1 MHRFRNILLVAAAGL
16 CALGGVLWF
25 AFALG
30 ASAPVEPSP
39 EGIGGKTVAERRGA
53 EKSRRQKS
61 VRVRERSRV
70 REASAAERARPD
82 LADAL
87 SDDEVKMSPKFRAL
101 LAEIQAALDADDWKK
116 TVALVQKLQDMD
128 EWPDGIPA
136 ALHKAAI
143 AALRWF
149 GSKTA
154 PELVGFLGSE
164 DSEVYG
170 DALDAMMDALSD
182 ISISDSER
190 SRLLLGYLRVIRDE
204 DMVSVMLFEL
214 NNMRPTVRAE
224 TGIDIFKSG
233 NEVAARMLREEI
245 DTYFGDNPEV
255 EVQSENDL
263 GKYLE
268 KAREAYEADP
278 DLADSDESFYGGDDA
293 TDDDGGAE

>member
-53 EKSRRQKS
+53 EKSRRQKL
-61 VRVRERSRV
+61 VRVRERARG
-70 REASAAERARPD
+70 REVSVAKRARPD
-82 LADAL
+82 FASVL
-87 SDDEVKMSPKFRAL
+87 SDDDEKMSPKFRAL
-101 LAEIQAALDADDWKK
+101 LAEVQSALDADDWKK
-116 TVALVQKLQDMD
+116 TVAIVQKLQDMD
-128 EWPDGIPA
+128 EWPDGVPA

-143 AALRWF
+143 AALGWF
-149 GSKTA
+149 GAKTA
-154 PELVGFLGSE
+154 PELVGFLGSG
-164 DSEVYG
+164 DTEVFEE
-170 DALDAMMDALSD
+170 ASDAMLDALSD
-182 ISISDSER
+182 MSISDSER
-190 SRLLLGYLRVIRDE
+190 SRLLLGYLKVIKDE
-204 DMVSVMLFEL
+204 DMVSTMLFEL

-224 TGIDIFKSG
+224 TGIGVFKSG
-233 NEVAARMLREEI
+233 NEVAVRTLREEI

-255 EVQSENDL
+255 EVQSEDDL

-268 KAREAYEADP
+268 KAMEAYKADP

-293 TDDDGGAE
+293 TDDYGGAE